1 MSSIYQTDAIVDP
14 SIVTITAVEG
24 NIIDV
29 IEVDASQRLFLEL
42 KCIQQKRY
50 MRLRVKMYCGACF

>member
-29 IEVDASQRLFLEL
+29 IEVASQRLFLEL

-50 MRLRVKMYCGACF
+50 MRLRVKMYCGPCF